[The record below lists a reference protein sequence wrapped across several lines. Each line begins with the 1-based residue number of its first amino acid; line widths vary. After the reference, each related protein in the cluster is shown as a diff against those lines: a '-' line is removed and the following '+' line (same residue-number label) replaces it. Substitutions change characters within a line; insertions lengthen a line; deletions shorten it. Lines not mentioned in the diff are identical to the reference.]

1 MHAGSANHGCEAIA
15 ASLLDLWD
23 AAVVTGDK
31 GDGSECHRSASD
43 VGADGGEQV
52 TFRTVPL
59 VTSPPILVTS
69 SVAEDLRY
77 SLGKRVE
84 NRQLVLIEE
93 RHMDRH
99 FFSHVAY
106 YVWRKL
112 TGDRESF
119 LRFRFQ
125 PLFRYLKMMQ
135 LAPEDVILYEIGG
148 DNYCYPEMVEDLILA
163 NRVFRKRGF
172 ETILVGCSIE
182 PDSINQN
189 LPLEGKVAAAP
200 PDEVSLTSHLCTYT
214 HIIARESLTYDAL
227 KAAGVPEE
235 RLILTRDPAFTLTAE
250 ATTALPEGFI
260 PRRTIGINLSPMAQ
274 GLEKTSGVTM
284 ESYKALIRHIIETSN
299 AQIALVPHVV
309 WETNDDRVPL
319 QELYE
324 HFADTGRVVMIGD
337 HSAKELKH
345 IISQCS
351 LFIGARTHATIA
363 AYSSGVPTLVLGYSV
378 KSRGIA
384 RDLFKG
390 TPVEQMTPGLPAPFV
405 LPVQQLQ
412 NPQELI
418 TAYDTLLT
426 HAAKVQQALN
436 LPKGRVQ

>member
-1 MHAGSANHGCEAIA
+1 MNAYIKTFQQHKDKTPVFIMHAGSANHGCEAIA

-23 AAVVTGDK
+23 ESRGAGDRR
-31 GDGSECHRSASD
+31 DGSECHRGASG
-43 VGADGGEQV
+43 VAVAGNEQV
-52 TFRTVPL
+52 TFRTVPS
-59 VTSPPILVTS
+59 VTCSPILVTS

-125 PLFRYLKMMQ
+125 PLFRYLKMMR

-163 NRVFRKRGF
+163 NRVFHKKGY

-182 PDSINQN
+182 PDSI
-189 LPLEGKVAAAP
+189 P
-200 PDEVSLTSHLCTYT
+200 SHLRFYS

-235 RLILTRDPAFTLTAE
+235 RLTLTRDPAFTLATDATAS
-250 ATTALPEGFI
+250 LPEGFI

-284 ESYKALIRHIIETSN
+284 ESYKTLIRHIIESSN
-299 AQIALVPHVV
+299 AQVALIPHVV
-309 WETNDDRVPL
+309 WATNDDRVPL

-363 AYSSGVPTLVLGYSV
+363 AYSSAVPTLVLGYSV

-390 TPVEQMTPGLPAPFV
+390 TSVEQMTPHLPAPFV

-418 TAYDTLLT
+418 NAYDTLLK
-426 HAAKVQQALN
+426 HAGEVQAVLTSAN
-436 LPKGRVQ
+436 SHR

>member
-1 MHAGSANHGCEAIA
+1 MVNACRSVTE
-15 ASLLDLWD
+15 
-23 AAVVTGDK
+23 VTGGLSHLSPASQ
-31 GDGSECHRSASD
+31 GDRG
-43 VGADGGEQV
+43 
-52 TFRTVPL
+52 TVPS
-59 VTSPPILVTS
+59 VTGCPPILVTS

-125 PLFRYLKMMQ
+125 PLFRYLKMMR

-163 NRVFRKRGF
+163 NHVFHKKGF

-189 LPLEGKVAAAP
+189 LPLEGAQRPGDVGPARTGAERRQGDRVAV
-200 PDEVSLTSHLCTYT
+200 DEVSLTSHLCTYT

-227 KAAGVPEE
+227 KAAGIPKE
-235 RLILTRDPAFTLTAE
+235 RLTLTRDPAFTL
-250 ATTALPEGFI
+250 ATDATVSLPEGFI

-274 GLEKTSGVTM
+274 GLEQTSGVTM
-284 ESYKALIRHIIETSN
+284 ESYKALIRHIIESSN
-299 AQIALVPHVV
+299 AQVALIPHVV
-309 WETNDDRVPL
+309 WATNDDRVPL

-390 TPVEQMTPGLPAPFV
+390 TPVEQMTPHLPAPFV

-418 TAYDTLLT
+418 AAYDTLLA

>member
-1 MHAGSANHGCEAIA
+1 MNTYIKTFQQHKDKTPVFIMHAGSANHGCEAIA

-23 AAVVTGDK
+23 ECVK
-31 GDGSECHRSASD
+31 GC
-43 VGADGGEQV
+43 
-52 TFRTVPL
+52 
-59 VTSPPILVTS
+59 PPILVTN

-84 NRQLVLIEE
+84 DRRLVLIEE

-106 YVWRKL
+106 YMWRRL
-112 TGDRESF
+112 TGDGESF

-125 PLFRYLKMMQ
+125 PLFRYLKMMRI
-135 LAPEDVILYEIGG
+135 APEDVILYEIGG

-163 NRVFRKRGF
+163 NRVFCKKGF

-182 PDSINQN
+182 PDSI
-189 LPLEGKVAAAP
+189 P
-200 PDEVSLTSHLCTYT
+200 SHLCTYS

-227 KAAGVPEE
+227 KAAGIPKE
-235 RLILTRDPAFTLTAE
+235 RLTLARDPAFTLTAE
-250 ATTALPEGFI
+250 VNTALPEGFL

-274 GLEKTSGVTM
+274 GVEARSGVTM
-284 ESYKALIRHIIETSN
+284 ESCKALIRHIIETSN
-299 AQIALVPHVV
+299 AQVALIPHVV
-309 WETNDDRVPL
+309 WATNDDRVPL

-337 HSAKELKH
+337 HSAKELKY

-418 TAYDTLLT
+418 AAYDTLLA